1 MLRPMLRLL
10 VGLSLPLLWAA
21 PEPAAAR
28 TLNATIARVATG
40 VATLEQVRVRLAWPD
55 GAAQGELEL
64 QAGRIVAPDL
74 GYRFERL
81 TWRCPL
87 RRDGRGGWQCEGEL
101 RGQGGAP
108 MRLALDLGVASTDAR
123 LSRGRSAISLQRA
136 AATPDA
142 TRIDL
147 TRVPLAWAQALAAK
161 AWAEGRIK
169 SGTLDGRLD
178 IAAPARAPLR
188 IAGELRLDGAGF
200 DTPDGLIAGEKL
212 AARLRVDSELGA
224 ATRLRLGGRLLD
236 GEMLFGSAYIALQG
250 KPVELDLQAESAPG
264 QGASAQGWRLPRIAW
279 RDPGALNVAGSAAL
293 RGDASLDALD
303 LELDSPDL
311 APLRERYL
319 SGFLGL
325 AGLSKLEL
333 SGGLDA
339 QLSLRGGDLSQARAH
354 LREVRLRDDQGRFRF
369 DGLDGSLAYSDA
381 AARESE
387 LAWRSGAL
395 YGLEFGPARL
405 PFSSDHG
412 ELRLQRAI
420 SFPMLGGQVGAD
432 NLRLRPPA
440 GGKGL
445 DLRFGL
451 SLDKLDVAQ
460 LAKSLDWPAFTGELS
475 GRIPEAH
482 YADERL
488 ELDGGLAM
496 QLFGGTVAVSS
507 LAMERPFG
515 VAPTLSSDLALRD
528 LDLESLTGVFGFG
541 SITGRLHGRIDQ
553 LRLVDWQ
560 PTAFDAELH
569 TEKTRGVRQRI
580 SQRAVQDLS
589 SVGDS
594 SFVGSLQ
601 DRLIGFFDDFGY
613 ARLGISCKLADEV
626 CLMGG
631 LGAAKAGPDGKPGFT
646 IVRGAGVPH
655 LDVVGYNHR
664 VDWPTLLERL
674 AAVSKGELKPVV
686 Q

>member
-1 MLRPMLRLL
+1 MLRTMLRLL
-10 VGLSLPLLWAA
+10 MGLSLPMLWAVA
-21 PEPAAAR
+21 LSAWPVQSEAR
-28 TLNATIARVATG
+28 TLNARIARVATA
-40 VATLEQVRVRLAWPD
+40 VASLEQVQVRLAWPD
-55 GAAQGELEL
+55 GAAEGELAL
-64 QAGRIVAPDL
+64 SAARIVAPEL
-74 GYRFERL
+74 GYRFQNVA
-81 TWRCPL
+81 WRCPL
-87 RRDGRGGWQCEGEL
+87 RRDGRGGWRCEGEL

-108 MRLALDLGVASTDAR
+108 LRLALELGPASTDAR
-123 LSRGRSAISLQRA
+123 LSRGASAVSLQRA
-136 AATPDA
+136 AATPDL

-147 TRVPLAWAQALAAK
+147 TQVPLAWTQALAAQ
-161 AWAEGRIK
+161 AWSAGRIK
-169 SGTLDGRLD
+169 NGTLDGRLD

-188 IAGELRLDGAGF
+188 IGGDLRVAGAGF

-212 AARLRVDSELGA
+212 SAALRVDSELGA
-224 ATRLRLGGRLLD
+224 VTRVRLGGRLLD
-236 GEMLFGSAYIALQG
+236 GEMLFGNAYIALQG
-250 KPVELDLQAESAPG
+250 KPVELEVQAESAPG
-264 QGASAQGWRLPRIAW
+264 QGWRLPRIGW
-279 RDPGALNVAGSAAL
+279 RDPGALNASGSAAL
-293 RGDASLDALD
+293 RGDASVDALD
-303 LELDSPDL
+303 LQLDSPDL

-325 AGLSKLEL
+325 AGLAKLEL

-339 QLSLRGGDLSQARAH
+339 QLSLRGGDLSQARAQ
-354 LREVRLRDDQGRFRF
+354 LREVRLRDEQGRFRF

-381 AARESE
+381 APRESE
-387 LAWRSGAL
+387 LSWRSGAL
-395 YGLEFGPARL
+395 YGLEFGPTRL
-405 PFSSDHG
+405 PFSSDNG
-412 ELRLQRAI
+412 EFRLQRAI
-420 SFPMLGGQVGAD
+420 SFPMLGGRVGAD

-451 SLDKLDVAQ
+451 NLDKLDVAQ
-460 LAKSLDWPAFTGELS
+460 LSKALDWPAFSGELS
-475 GRIPEAH
+475 GRIPQAH

-496 QLFGGTVAVSS
+496 QLFGGTVEVSS

-515 VAPTLSSDLALRD
+515 VAPTLSSDLALRNI
-528 LDLESLTGVFGFG
+528 DLESLTGVFGFG
-541 SITGRLHGRIDQ
+541 SITGRLYGRIEQ

-589 SVGDS
+589 SVGDA

-601 DRLIGFFDDFGY
+601 DKLIGFFDDFGY

-631 LGAAKAGPDGKPGFT
+631 LGAAKAGPDGRPGFT
-646 IVRGAGVPH
+646 IVSGASVPH

-664 VDWPTLLERL
+664 VDWPTLLERME
-674 AAVSKGELKPVV
+674 AVSKGELKPVV
-686 Q
+686 K

>member
-10 VGLSLPLLWAA
+10 MGLSLPLLGAA
-21 PEPAAAR
+21 ALCILPAASQAR
-28 TLNATIARVATG
+28 TLDARIAKVATA
-40 VATLEQVRVRLAWPD
+40 VARMEQVRVRLAWPD

-64 QAGRIVAPDL
+64 QAGRIEAPEL
-74 GYRFERL
+74 GYRFQNL
-81 TWRCPL
+81 SWRCPL
-87 RRDGRGGWQCEGEL
+87 RRDGRGGWRCAGEL
-101 RGQGGAP
+101 RTPGAAP
-108 MRLALDLGVASTDAR
+108 MALALDLGVASTDAR
-123 LSRGRSAISLQRA
+123 LSRGASAVSLQRA
-136 AATPDA
+136 AATPDL

-147 TRVPLAWAQALAAK
+147 TRVPLAWTQALAAQ
-161 AWAEGRIK
+161 AWSEGRIK
-169 SGTLDGRLD
+169 TGTLDGRLD
-178 IAAPARAPLR
+178 IEAPARAPLR
-188 IAGELRLDGAGF
+188 IGGELRLAGAGL
-200 DTPDGLIAGEKL
+200 DTPDGSIAAEKL
-212 AARLRVDSELGA
+212 AADLRVSSELGA
-224 ATRLRLGGRLLD
+224 VTRVRLGGRLLD
-236 GEMLFGSAYIALQG
+236 GEMLFGNAYIALQG
-250 KPVELDLQAESAPG
+250 KPVELDVQAESAPG
-264 QGASAQGWRLPRIAW
+264 QGWRLPRIAW
-279 RDPGALNVAGSAAL
+279 RDPGALSASGSAAL
-293 RGDASLDALD
+293 RADAGIEALD
-303 LELDSPDL
+303 LQLDSPDL
-311 APLRERYL
+311 APLRARYL

-325 AGLSKLEL
+325 AGLAQLEL
-333 SGGLDA
+333 AGGLDA
-339 QLSLRGGDLSQARAH
+339 QLSLRGGDLSQASAR
-354 LREVRLRDDQGRFRF
+354 LREVRLRDAQGRFSF

-381 AARESE
+381 APRESE
-387 LAWRSGAL
+387 LSWRSGAL
-395 YGLEFGPARL
+395 YGLEFGATRL

-412 ELRLQRAI
+412 EFRLQRAI
-420 SFPMLGGQVGAD
+420 SFPMLGGRVGAD

-451 SLDKLDVAQ
+451 NLDKLDVAQ
-460 LAKSLDWPAFTGELS
+460 LSKALDWPAFTGELS
-475 GRIPEAH
+475 GRIPQAH

-488 ELDGGLAM
+488 ELDGGLTM
-496 QLFGGTVAVSS
+496 QLFGGTVEVSS
-507 LAMERPFG
+507 LAMERPLG
-515 VAPTLSSDLALRD
+515 VAPTLSSDLALRN

-541 SITGRLHGRIDQ
+541 SITGRLYGRIDR

-631 LGAAKAGPDGKPGFT
+631 LGAAKPGPDGKPGFV
-646 IVRGAGVPH
+646 IVGGAGVPH

-664 VDWPTLLERL
+664 VDWPTLLERME
-674 AAVSKGELKPVV
+674 AVSKGELKPVV

>member
-1 MLRPMLRLL
+1 MLRTMLRLL

-21 PEPAAAR
+21 PGHAEAG
-28 TLNATIARVATG
+28 TLNAKIARVATG

-64 QAGRIVAPDL
+64 RAGRIEAPDL
-74 GYRFERL
+74 GYRFRDL
-81 TWRCPL
+81 AWRCPL

-123 LSRGRSAISLQRA
+123 LSRGASAVSLQRA
-136 AATPDA
+136 AATPDL

-147 TRVPLAWAQALAAK
+147 TRVPLAWTQALAAN
-161 AWAEGRIK
+161 AWAEGRFK

-212 AARLRVDSELGA
+212 AARLHVDSELGA
-224 ATRLRLGGRLLD
+224 VARLRLGGRLLD
-236 GEMLFGSAYIALQG
+236 GEMLFGNAYIALHG
-250 KPVELDLQAESAPG
+250 KPVELDVQAERAP
-264 QGASAQGWRLPRIAW
+264 AQGWRLPRIAW

-293 RGDASLDALD
+293 RSDASLDALD
-303 LELDSPDL
+303 LRLDSPDL

-325 AGLSKLEL
+325 AGLAKLEL

-339 QLSLRGGDLSQARAH
+339 QLSLRGGDLSQVRAQ
-354 LREVRLRDDQGRFRF
+354 LREVRLRDEQGRFRF

-381 AARESE
+381 APRESE
-387 LAWRSGAL
+387 LGWRSGAL
-395 YGLEFGPARL
+395 YGLEFGPTRL
-405 PFSSDHG
+405 PFSSDRG
-412 ELRLQRAI
+412 ELRLRRAI

-496 QLFGGTVAVSS
+496 QLFGGTVEVSS

-515 VAPTLSSDLALRD
+515 VAPTLSSDLALRN

-541 SITGRLHGRIDQ
+541 SITGRLYGRIEQ

-569 TEKTRGVRQRI
+569 TEKARGVRQRI

-631 LGAAKAGPDGKPGFT
+631 LGAAKAGPDGRPGFT
-646 IVRGAGVPH
+646 IVRGSGVPH

-674 AAVSKGELKPVV
+674 EAVSKGELKPVV

>member
-1 MLRPMLRLL
+1 M
-10 VGLSLPLLWAA
+10 GLSLPLAGA
-21 PEPAAAR
+21 VPTDGEAR
-28 TLNATIARVATG
+28 TLNAEIARVATG
-40 VATLEQVRVRLAWPD
+40 VASLERVRVRLAWPD

-64 QAGRIVAPDL
+64 RAGRIQAPDL
-74 GYRFERL
+74 GYRFADVV
-81 TWRCPL
+81 WRCPL
-87 RRDGRGGWQCEGEL
+87 RRDGRGGWRCEGEL

-108 MRLALDLGVASTDAR
+108 LRLALDLGPASTDAR
-123 LSRGRSAISLQRA
+123 LSSGAGSAISLQRA

-147 TRVPLAWAQALAAK
+147 TRVPLAWTQALLAQA
-161 AWAEGRIK
+161 WSEGRIK
-169 SGTLDGRLD
+169 SGRLDGRID

-188 IAGELRLDGAGF
+188 IAADVRVDGAGF
-200 DTPDGLIAGEKL
+200 DTPDGLVAGEKL
-212 AARLRVDSELGA
+212 AARLRVDSEL
-224 ATRLRLGGRLLD
+224 ATTTRVRLDGRLLD
-236 GEMLFGSAYIALQG
+236 GEMLFGNAYIALQG
-250 KPVELDLQAESAPG
+250 KPVELALQAESAAG
-264 QGASAQGWRLPRIAW
+264 GGWRLPRLDW
-279 RDPGALNVAGSAAL
+279 RDPGALSVGGSAAL
-293 RGDASLDALD
+293 RGDGGVDALD

-311 APLRERYL
+311 TPLRERYL

-325 AGLSKLEL
+325 AGLAKLEL

-339 QLSLRGGDLSQARAH
+339 QLSLRGGDLSQARAQ
-354 LREVRLRDDQGRFRF
+354 LRDVRLRDEQGRFRF

-381 AARESE
+381 APRESE
-387 LAWRSGAL
+387 LSWRSGAL
-395 YGLEFGPARL
+395 YGLEFGPTRL
-405 PFSSDHG
+405 PFSSDGG
-412 ELRLQRAI
+412 ELRLQRPI

-451 SLDKLDVAQ
+451 NLDKLDVAR
-460 LAKSLDWPAFTGELS
+460 LAKALEWPAFTGELS
-475 GRIPEAH
+475 GRLPQAH

-488 ELDGGLAM
+488 QLDGGLTM
-496 QLFGGTVAVSS
+496 QLFGGTVEVSS

-528 LDLESLTGVFGFG
+528 IDLESLTGVFGFG
-541 SITGRLHGRIDQ
+541 SITGRLYGRVEQ

-589 SVGDS
+589 SVGDA

-601 DRLIGFFDDFGY
+601 DKLIGFFDDFGY
-613 ARLGISCKLADEV
+613 ARLGISCKLADQV

-631 LGAAKAGPDGKPGFT
+631 LGAAKAGPDGRPGFT
-646 IVRGAGVPH
+646 IVRGSGVPH
-655 LDVVGYNHR
+655 LDVVGYNQR

-674 AAVSKGELKPVV
+674 EAIGKGDVKPVV